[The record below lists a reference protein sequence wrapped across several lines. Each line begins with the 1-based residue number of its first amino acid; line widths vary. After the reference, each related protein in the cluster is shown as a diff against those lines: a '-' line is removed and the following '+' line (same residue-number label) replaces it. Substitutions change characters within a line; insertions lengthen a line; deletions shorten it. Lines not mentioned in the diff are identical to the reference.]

1 MISKICRM
9 SGMFPRKAHNRV
21 MGGNKSIT
29 NRLNIAPTFMRYF
42 LCAALL
48 FIQSGCATYSAH
60 NPDLE
65 RYDVVQ
71 YPGYYA
77 GVKIDTQ
84 LILFPFICENANCQ
98 AALLWPIFGS
108 LALLDLPLSLVA
120 DTSMLYKQRSD
131 REKLGIPG
139 GSMWRRTAVFYENKD
154 YVSFFE
160 SMDDFESFID
170 AALEK
175 ENPLAH
181 EWRPLGQILKM
192 HGFFCKATGSKK
204 YARECTRIV
213 DENGQR
219 QTQTVNVLR
228 GESGGISMS
237 DEYVAELD
245 TQYLPG
251 N

>member
-1 MISKICRM
+1 
-9 SGMFPRKAHNRV
+9 MFKN
-21 MGGNKSIT
+21 ST
-29 NRLNIAPTFMRYF
+29 NLYIQFF

-48 FIQSGCATYSAH
+48 LAQSGCATYSAH
-60 NPDLE
+60 NPDQE

-84 LILFPFICENANCQ
+84 LILFPFICEDASCQ

-120 DTSMLYKQRSD
+120 DTSMLYKQRGD
-131 REKLGIPG
+131 REKLGISR

-154 YVSFFE
+154 YVSFFDSTDE
-160 SMDDFESFID
+160 FESFID

-175 ENPLAH
+175 ENPLVD
-181 EWRPLGQILKM
+181 EWRPLGQVLKM

-213 DENGQR
+213 DEHGQR

-237 DEYVAELD
+237 DEYIVELD
-245 TQYLPG
+245 TQHLPG